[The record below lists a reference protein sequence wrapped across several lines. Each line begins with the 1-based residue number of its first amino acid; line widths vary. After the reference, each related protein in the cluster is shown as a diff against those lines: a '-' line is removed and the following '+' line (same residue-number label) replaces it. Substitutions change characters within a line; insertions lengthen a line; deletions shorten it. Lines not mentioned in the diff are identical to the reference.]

1 MEKKSLTRVVLL
13 GFLVF
18 GLVLG
23 AFGGGLAAGYFLLK
37 PPASAPIAAPTSSV
51 PTVDVQDSGTPEEL
65 QAQFASFWEAWNIV
79 HQYYFT
85 QPLDDAALVNGAIEG
100 MVDALPDKHS
110 SYMDPQETMDAEM
123 VMSGQYDGIG
133 AYVDTDAEL
142 LTVVRPM
149 EGSPAEAA
157 GLKAGDQ
164 IIAVDGE
171 DVIGMDAALVRLKVL
186 GPAGMDVTLT
196 ILRPGVDEP
205 FDVTITRAHI
215 VIPSVEGKMLD
226 NGIAYITVAVFGET
240 TGNELHTIL
249 GDLMQQDPKGII
261 LDLRY
266 NTGGYTTSAVQVAS
280 EFIGEGVIWYE
291 VYGDGTQQENRALQ
305 GGLATGDIPL
315 VVLVN
320 QYSASASELVAGAI
334 QDYGRGQ
341 LVGVTT
347 YGKGT
352 VQYLVPISNGGT
364 VRVTVA
370 RWLTPN
376 GRTIHEIGL
385 TPDLVV
391 ENTPEQEEA
400 GLDPQLDAAVDLILN
415 P

>member
-1 MEKKSLTRVVLL
+1 MKKKSSLRYILL

-23 AFGGGLAAGYFLLK
+23 AFGGGVATGYFVLER
-37 PPASAPIAAPTSSV
+37 PAQQTTSIPTSSV
-51 PTVDVQDSGTPEEL
+51 PTVDVQDTGTPEDL
-65 QAQFASFWEAWNIV
+65 QAAFGPFWEAWDIV
-79 HQYYFT
+79 HQNYFI
-85 QPLDDAALVNGAIEG
+85 QPLDDAALIDGAIRG
-100 MVDALPDKHS
+100 MMDALPDVHS
-110 SYMDPQETMDAEM
+110 SYMDPQETMDANIA
-123 VMSGQYDGIG
+123 MSGEYDGIG
-133 AYVDTDAEL
+133 AYVDTEAEL
-142 LTVVRPM
+142 LTIVRPI

-171 DVIGMDAALVRLKVL
+171 DVIGMDPALVRLKVL
-186 GPAGMDVTLT
+186 GTAGTDVVLT

-215 VIPSVEGKMLD
+215 VIPSVEGRMLD
-226 NGIAYITVAVFGET
+226 NGIAYITVTVFGDT
-240 TGNELHTIL
+240 TGNDLHNIL
-249 GDLMQQDPKGII
+249 GTLMEQNPKGII

-266 NTGGYTTSAVQVAS
+266 NTGGYTTSATQVAS

-291 VYGDGTQQENRALQ
+291 EYGDGMRQENRALS

-370 RWLTPN
+370 KWLTPN

-400 GLDPQLDAAVDLILN
+400 GLDPQLDAAIDLILN